1 MVRIPARSA
10 IALLLMCAC
19 GVAAARGVASHGANG
34 EGGSCPEMTAA
45 KAQAEQKAP
54 LHGPPERGGSSAPP
68 AIGKPAAARESGGA
82 DARMQAPRWHS
93 FLPGMFR

>member
-1 MVRIPARSA
+1 MTLIPIRSA

-19 GVAAARGVASHGANG
+19 SVAMARGIPSHGANG
-34 EGGSCPEMTAA
+34 DGGSCPEITAA

-54 LHGPPERGGSSAPP
+54 LHEAPERGGALAP
-68 AIGKPAAARESGGA
+68 AGGGKPAPARESGNANG
-82 DARMQAPRWHS
+82 RMQAPRWHS

>member
-1 MVRIPARSA
+1 MTSIPTRSA

-19 GVAAARGVASHGANG
+19 SLAAARGIPSHGANG
-34 EGGSCPEMTAA
+34 DGGSCPEMTAA

-54 LHGPPERGGSSAPP
+54 LHEAPERGGALAP
-68 AIGKPAAARESGGA
+68 AGGGKPAAARESGNA
-82 DARMQAPRWHS
+82 NARMQAPRWHS